1 MAEESEGRDKRRSVE
16 ETLINPICILM
27 LVDTM
32 GGKKKLSLKQLERR
46 QGSAGQRQRTK
57 QRRTVKPAERKS
69 MRIISPEINDESVVK
84 ELKRMKVL
92 TPYTV
97 GSRFDLRLSV
107 AKDFLENL
115 HQRGIIE
122 YVSGGRNTRIYKPAS

>member
-1 MAEESEGRDKRRSVE
+1 
-16 ETLINPICILM
+16 M

-122 YVSGGRNTRIYKPAS
+122 YVSGGRNTKIYKPAS

>member
-1 MAEESEGRDKRRSVE
+1 
-16 ETLINPICILM
+16 
-27 LVDTM
+27 M

-46 QGSAGQRQRTK
+46 QGSTGQRQRAK

>member
-1 MAEESEGRDKRRSVE
+1 
-16 ETLINPICILM
+16 
-27 LVDTM
+27 M
-32 GGKKKLSLKQLERR
+32 GGKKKLSLKQLDKTQQKKE
-46 QGSAGQRQRTK
+46 QRAKTK
-57 QRRTVKPAERKS
+57 QRRTVKPSERKS
-69 MRIISPEINDESVVK
+69 MRIISPEINDENVVK
-84 ELKRMKVL
+84 QLKRMKVL

-122 YVSGGRNTRIYKPAS
+122 YVSGGRNAKIYKPASQSSPSN

>member
-1 MAEESEGRDKRRSVE
+1 
-16 ETLINPICILM
+16 M

-32 GGKKKLSLKQLERR
+32 GGKKKLSLKQLDKT
-46 QGSAGQRQRTK
+46 QQRKEQRAKTK
-57 QRRTVKPAERKS
+57 QRRTVKPSERKS
-69 MRIISPEINDESVVK
+69 MRIIPPEINDENVIR

-115 HQRGIIE
+115 HQRGIVT
-122 YVSGGRNTRIYKPAS
+122 YVSGGRNTRIYRAGK